1 LHNDSSD
8 FKKYAQTGDS
18 LMPLNS
24 KQIERYSRQILLKEI
39 GGQGQKRL
47 LDSKV
52 LLVGV
57 GGLGSPVALYLAT
70 AGVGT
75 LGLIDHECVELSNL
89 QRQVLHHT
97 SDVGRPKTESAI
109 EKLAALNPEIR
120 LHTYTEKL
128 SAANALDILKDYDLV
143 VDGSDNFP
151 TRYLVNDACVLL
163 KKPNVFGSVLRF
175 EGQVAVFAPGGPCYR
190 CLFPTPPAP
199 GTVPTCAEAGVLGTV
214 TGLTGILQANEV
226 FKLLL
231 GHGSTLAGKLL
242 LVDAM
247 SLRFEE
253 IRLERN
259 TNCPVCGV
267 KPSVTELMDYEAFCR
282 SATKNQ

>member
-1 LHNDSSD
+1 MHWN
-8 FKKYAQTGDS
+8 
-18 LMPLNS
+18 P

-47 LDSKV
+47 FDSKV

-57 GGLGSPVALYLAT
+57 GGLGSPVALYLAA

-75 LGLIDHECVELSNL
+75 LGLIDYERVELSNL
-89 QRQVLHHT
+89 QRQVLHGTTDLGH
-97 SDVGRPKTESAI
+97 SKVNSAI
-109 EKLAALNPEIR
+109 EKLATLNPEVR
-120 LHTYTEKL
+120 LRTYTEKL
-128 SAANALDILKDYDLV
+128 SAANALDILRNYDV
-143 VDGSDNFP
+143 IVDGSDNFP

-163 KKPNVFGSVLRF
+163 KKTDVFGSVLRF

-226 FKLLL
+226 LKLLF
-231 GHGSTLAGKLL
+231 GRGSTLVGKLL

-259 TNCPVCGV
+259 TNCPACGV
-267 KPSVTELMDYEAFCR
+267 KPSITELLDYEAFCR